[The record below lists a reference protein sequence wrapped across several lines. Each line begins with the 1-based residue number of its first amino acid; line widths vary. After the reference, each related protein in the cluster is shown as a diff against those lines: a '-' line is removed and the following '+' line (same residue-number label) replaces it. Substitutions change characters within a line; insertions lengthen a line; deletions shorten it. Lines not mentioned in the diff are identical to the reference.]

1 MDSGKHL
8 LLIGL
13 SRGKAERGSDEEAED
28 MGHPADD
35 AIDEMF
41 GHFKSGNHE
50 KAREAFKHAVKICS
64 MSHDEDTEMKDEEGY

>member
-1 MDSGKHL
+1 MDSSKNL

-13 SRGKAERGSDEEAED
+13 SKPERGSDEEAED

-41 GHFKSGNHE
+41 GHLKSGDH
-50 KAREAFKHAVKICS
+50 KSAREAFKSAVKICMMDNDS
-64 MSHDEDTEMKDEEGY
+64 DDEMSEESGY